1 MRLDS
6 DSWIPIDLAL
16 LRKSMLAADEV
27 VYVWDVRQDHYTWSE
42 NAALVLGLRSDELP
56 ANQDGFL
63 RRMGPD
69 DVPARV
75 LAMSGQLDTV
85 PTGCRQFK
93 FRRSDGGYEWLEER
107 LAVHHG
113 PKGMAERVLG
123 RLCVVSERHRGE
135 ADLERLAFYDDLT
148 GFANRRRI
156 SAEIDAAICR
166 CGSGDG
172 GAGFVL
178 INIDGLG
185 LLNSTYGFELGD
197 SVIVE
202 VGSRIDRCAGA
213 LDLVGRVGGN
223 QFGVLLGDCSP
234 ECMESF
240 ADRVLGAVRDGD
252 IVTDVGPI
260 AVTVTLGGVLLPE
273 DAGNARVAFGLAEE
287 SLSSA
292 KQAGR
297 DRFVRFV
304 PSEYREADRRRAFA
318 AGDSVLTAL
327 RDRRLL
333 LAMQPIVDGRNGEPR
348 FYECL
353 MRMMDEA
360 GEVIP
365 AGAFMPVVEKLGI
378 IRKLDMHALELA
390 LHELSEDPGLNLSV
404 NVSGIT
410 ATDPTMLARILGIVR
425 AHASLADRLV
435 VEITETAA
443 MRDFAE
449 TGRFTS
455 LLRDLGCRI
464 AIDDFGAGYTSF
476 RHLTALAVDMVK
488 IDGQYVRGLPEDPKN
503 MLFVDTFLSLARGM
517 GVEVVAECVETEAQ
531 ADVLRERGV
540 DFLQGYL
547 FGGPSIRRP
556 WLQQPTAAAV

>member
-1 MRLDS
+1 MRLDT
-6 DSWIPIDLAL
+6 DNWMAIDLAL
-16 LRKSMLAADEV
+16 LRESFLATDEV
-27 VYVWDVRQDHYTWSE
+27 VYVWDVRGDSYIWSE
-42 NAALVLGLRSDELP
+42 NAGQVLGLADSELP
-56 ANQDGFL
+56 LTQEGFL

-75 LAMSGQLDTV
+75 LDLAGETV
-85 PTGCRQFK
+85 TAGLHCRQFK
-93 FRRSDGGYEWLEER
+93 FRRADGAYEWLEER
-107 LAVHHG
+107 VAIHRDDAGAPV
-113 PKGMAERVLG
+113 RVLG
-123 RLCVVSERHRGE
+123 RLSVASVRRRGE
-135 ADLERLAFYDDLT
+135 TDLERLAFYDDLT

-156 SAEIDAAICR
+156 SNSLDAAIAQCLEER
-166 CGSGDG
+166 RN
-172 GAGFVL
+172 AGFVL

-185 LLNSTYGFELGD
+185 LLNNTYGFELGD

-202 VGSRIDRCAGA
+202 VASRVERCTNGV
-213 LDLVGRVGGN
+213 DLVGRVGGN
-223 QFGVLLGDCSP
+223 QFGVLLADCDVDG
-234 ECMESF
+234 MERF
-240 ADRVLGAVRDGD
+240 ANRVLDAVRDGD
-252 IVTDVGPI
+252 IVTGIGPI

-273 DAGNARVAFGLAEE
+273 HADSARVAFGLAEE

-292 KQAGR
+292 KLDGR
-297 DRFVRFV
+297 DRFLRFV
-304 PSEYREADRRRAFA
+304 PSAYRDADRRRAFA

-333 LAMQPIVDGRNGEPR
+333 LAMQPIVDGRDGQPR

-353 MRMMDEA
+353 MRMMDES

-390 LHELSEDPGLNLSV
+390 LQELSEDPTLNLSV

-410 ATDPTMLARILGIVR
+410 ATDRSMLARILGMVR

-476 RHLTALAVDMVK
+476 RHLKALAVDMVK
-488 IDGQYVRGLPEDPKN
+488 IDGQYVQGLPEDPEN
-503 MLFVDTFLSLARGM
+503 LLFVETFLSLARGM
-517 GVEVVAECVETEAQ
+517 GVQVVAECVETEAQ
-531 ADVLRERGV
+531 ATALRGRGV

-556 WLQQPTAAAV
+556 WLQAQTAAAI